1 MRVEA
6 LKTGHSGPALLITWT
21 IRFLPFPSSY
31 LPDRQLCL
39 QVCAWL
45 SQELR
50 HGVLNVVG
58 QTRLQEASWLAQ
70 SARHRS
76 DVASANRNLLE
87 LVALA
92 AKTGPLTKQSTAT
105 PNASFMEILQ
115 LDHRLGQSI
124 FYTRRRRDLSIEFRI
139 STRELLDHAMCLSL
153 PAFNRPLAFSTDCS
167 LKIPSTSAVSSER
180 DQARLVE
187 LAFAEALTG
196 IDPRP
201 IKITHDLCCRGDIA
215 RVDLA
220 PVLER
225 KTRPGAPAPSGSLT
239 QDSFH
244 AKNRRRIRRAAHSDV
259 RGLAGWGHVPSSLRE
274 MDYKKIQVA
283 PAISSSIDT
292 ICPTWLFCGSDCRRR
307 PGRGDRHG

>member
-58 QTRLQEASWLAQ
+58 QARLQEASWLAQ

-92 AKTGPLTKQSTAT
+92 AKTGPLTMQSTAT
-105 PNASFMEILQ
+105 PNASFMDILQ
-115 LDHRLGQSI
+115 LDHRLRQLI

-139 STRELLDHAMCLSL
+139 SDQGLLDHTTGPKPWPPVSFAISFLAQRRSRNVAPISVFLSPERFAPNTL
-153 PAFNRPLAFSTDCS
+153 QYLRLIAWRDVISKLGSRAARCGHGSPRGPG
-167 LKIPSTSAVSSER
+167 PSTR
-180 DQARLVE
+180 D
-187 LAFAEALTG
+187 G
-196 IDPRP
+196 Y
-201 IKITHDLCCRGDIA
+201 
-215 RVDLA
+215 
-220 PVLER
+220 
-225 KTRPGAPAPSGSLT
+225 
-239 QDSFH
+239 
-244 AKNRRRIRRAAHSDV
+244 
-259 RGLAGWGHVPSSLRE
+259 AG
-274 MDYKKIQVA
+274 
-283 PAISSSIDT
+283 
-292 ICPTWLFCGSDCRRR
+292 
-307 PGRGDRHG
+307 